1 MDHKRRRQ
9 LTMIKD
15 KTIEIIELGIKPN
28 LLRLDRISKL
38 IKQNDSTSFGED
50 PKVMRECLQSRSIIQ
65 QLLNNS
71 SELEKCF
78 ILLKELDAE
87 QELIDRVLIMKTKV
101 SENVKCFMQS
111 NGEFDS
117 KINKQIRN
125 QSEGNF
131 KDISDSDQILIQ
143 KDQNDLQNVQR
154 TYEEILS
161 INRDLQEL
169 NDLMV
174 HFGELVHEQKEAVN
188 NIEENIE
195 TASQNVQK
203 GTKVLAKVASRS
215 VVPIACAAV
224 GASIF
229 GPIGALITL
238 KLSAGLASALGGSV
252 VSYSL
257 ASYVKNK
264 NQKKTEI
271 ELDDILNANEAVH

>member
-1 MDHKRRRQ
+1 MSEFFI
-9 LTMIKD
+9 LSF
-15 KTIEIIELGIKPN
+15 L
-28 LLRLDRISKL
+28 ISFV
-38 IKQNDSTSFGED
+38 QNDSTSFGED

-174 HFGELVHEQKEAVN
+174 HFGELVHVN
-188 NIEENIE
+188 N
-195 TASQNVQK
+195 
-203 GTKVLAKVASRS
+203 
-215 VVPIACAAV
+215 
-224 GASIF
+224 
-229 GPIGALITL
+229 L
-238 KLSAGLASALGGSV
+238 KLIFLKYLLINSIKTSR
-252 VSYSL
+252 
-257 ASYVKNK
+257 NK
-264 NQKKTEI
+264 KKLSITSKKT
-271 ELDDILNANEAVH
+271 LRQHLKTFRKGPKF